1 MGPDR
6 TRPPGIW
13 IIVGLQL
20 VITALWV
27 GDLALRTELSGD
39 GFQALVA
46 SSDVLRALLIAWAGG
61 VVLASILLIRLSRRG
76 WALMMVLVGMSLAAN
91 LVFWWAHPERA
102 QWVSMAISVL
112 VTFYLNSAAVRRRFL
127 VRHEVSRLT
136 IADGPHR

>member
-61 VVLASILLIRLSRRG
+61 VVLASI
-76 WALMMVLVGMSLAAN
+76 AA
-91 LVFWWAHPERA
+91 
-102 QWVSMAISVL
+102 
-112 VTFYLNSAAVRRRFL
+112 TFFAGVVAKYWLFGA
-127 VRHEVSRLT
+127 
-136 IADGPHR
+136 

>member
-76 WALMMVLVGMSLAAN
+76 WLAGCNRSRPTRSRNA
-91 LVFWWAHPERA
+91 
-102 QWVSMAISVL
+102 
-112 VTFYLNSAAVRRRFL
+112 AAVASALRPA
-127 VRHEVSRLT
+127 VRVGITTSTNTTFATSQHARTATNAFRSARGR
-136 IADGPHR
+136 ARNA